1 MGWKNTIDK
10 SELDEVIK
18 SYEAVST
25 EVKCLIV
32 ELKIKITK
40 DRIEVISAIPTE
52 VIQNEA

>member
-1 MGWKNTIDK
+1 MITTDK
-10 SELDEVIK
+10 TELDEVIK

-32 ELKIKITK
+32 ELKIRITK
-40 DRIEVISAIPTE
+40 DRIEVLTAIPTK